1 MKWLGATGAVMAIG
15 AAGFLAAPSSAN
27 GAVPPVVATHGSIT
41 CSIAGKAA
49 LSPPLVDDWLSAD
62 HASDSSTAVQT
73 FKDAVASIPEH
84 TYSSVGPVST
94 SAKIASLPG
103 TCSGTANDGT
113 TTVHVASAKMT
124 ALSVSGDS
132 ATLATCAGLATAAT
146 GTGEDGPQTF
156 DSIIAWTTNTGEA
169 KLAPTTIHA
178 TLNSTSVGGTGFTLK
193 AGTSNGGLATD
204 VTGSFAGGNSAAN
217 AYIDATS
224 LTALTIATLGIHPN
238 FATPDLSDVCEAPM
252 AIKSAVASDP
262 GTGGLTSDAIA
273 IKVKKPKGL
282 KAIVVGNTAL
292 QGCTSSCTDSTI
304 SVSHS

>member
-27 GAVPPVVATHGSIT
+27 GAVPPVVATHGSIS
-41 CSIAGKAA
+41 CSITGPAKLAPA
-49 LSPPLVDDWLSAD
+49 LVDDWTAAD

-84 TYSSVGPVST
+84 TYASNGPVST
-94 SAKIASLPG
+94 SAKIAG

-113 TTVHVASAKMT
+113 TTVHVVSAKMV
-124 ALSVSGDS
+124 ALSVSGDN
-132 ATLATCAGLATAAT
+132 ATEATCAGLATAAT
-146 GTGEDGPQTF
+146 GTGEDGPQSF
-156 DSIIAWTTNTGEA
+156 DSTIAWTTQTGEA

-178 TLNSTSVGGTGFTLK
+178 TLGSVIEGGYTGFQLS
-193 AGTSNGGLATD
+193 AGPANAGLGSD
-204 VTGSFAGGNSAAN
+204 VTGSFAGGNSLAKAF
-217 AYIDATS
+217 IDASS

-238 FATPDLSDVCEAPM
+238 FATPDLSDVCEASM
-252 AIKSAVASDP
+252 GIKSAVASDP

-282 KAIVVGNTAL
+282 KQIVVGNTAA
-292 QGCTSSCTDSTI
+292 QGCTSSCADSTI
-304 SVSHS
+304 TVSHA